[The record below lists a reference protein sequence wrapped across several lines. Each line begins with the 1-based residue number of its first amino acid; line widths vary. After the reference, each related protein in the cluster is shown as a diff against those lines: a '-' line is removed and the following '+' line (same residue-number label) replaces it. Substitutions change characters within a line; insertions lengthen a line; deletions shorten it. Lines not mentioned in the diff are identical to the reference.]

1 MRSGERPGQMSLR
14 VGVAGIIPRGD
25 KVLVLR
31 RAATASFLPG
41 SFDLPGGKLEFGE
54 PPEDGVRREVLEETG
69 ISTSVARILGAKSY
83 LVEGGKKHT
92 ILIVY
97 LLRPQGNSFQVTLS
111 KEHDDYAWVGR
122 SDLERV
128 FRTGV
133 LPETSKP
140 DLIQEIIREYF
151 DSGLVEKSV

>member
-1 MRSGERPGQMSLR
+1 MSLR

-54 PPEDGVRREVLEETG
+54 SPEDGVKREVLEETG
-69 ISTSVARILGAKSY
+69 IYTSVIRILSAKSY

-97 LLRPQGNSFQVTLS
+97 LLRPLGDSLHVTLS
-111 KEHDDYAWVGR
+111 KEHDDFTWVGS
-122 SDLERV
+122 SDLEKV

-151 DSGLVEKSV
+151 ESGLVDESV